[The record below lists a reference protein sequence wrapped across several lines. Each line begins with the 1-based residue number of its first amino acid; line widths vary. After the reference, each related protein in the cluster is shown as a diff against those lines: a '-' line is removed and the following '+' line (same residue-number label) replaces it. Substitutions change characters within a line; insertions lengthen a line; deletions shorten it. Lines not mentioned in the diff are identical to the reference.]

1 MRKIMKRLATVALAG
16 AAAAGGLLWS
26 GEFTPR
32 DIGGLVSTAE
42 AVRGAPATP
51 MSYAGVA
58 RRSVRTPALGVGTA
72 VGVGGPAGLGR

>member
-1 MRKIMKRLATVALAG
+1 MADRVVTVVLVG
-16 AAAAGGLLWS
+16 AAAAGALLWS

-32 DIGGLVSTAE
+32 DIGGFVSTAE